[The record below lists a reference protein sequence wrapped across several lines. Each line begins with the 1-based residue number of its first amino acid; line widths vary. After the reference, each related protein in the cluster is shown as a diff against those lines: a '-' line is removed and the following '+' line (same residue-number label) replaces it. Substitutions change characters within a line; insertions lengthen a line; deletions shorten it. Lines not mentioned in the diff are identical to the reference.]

1 MQEMFA
7 EPDVKKLILLIPQK
21 ERHLGS
27 EVAAF
32 QYLKASN
39 KENGIKLFME
49 VDFKENSVWV

>member
-1 MQEMFA
+1 MFA